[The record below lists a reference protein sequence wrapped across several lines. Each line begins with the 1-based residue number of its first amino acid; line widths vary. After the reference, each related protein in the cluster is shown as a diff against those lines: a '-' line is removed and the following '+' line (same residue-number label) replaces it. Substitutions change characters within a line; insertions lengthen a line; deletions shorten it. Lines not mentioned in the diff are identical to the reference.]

1 MSRRGRIPS
10 RPTNGVRTVDEQ
22 YHLGGEVR
30 VVCARLDE
38 ELANEFLA
46 STQMR
51 ERSLTNGMAGV
62 VDLERGI
69 DERASSLRLCAQG
82 VLDYVEE
89 RQDRQFAG
97 FLGAAPRASLEAK
110 ECPSASLA
118 QRFRH
123 ELILGA
129 EVLVQG
135 PLRHPCLRRDRVH
148 SRARD
153 PARIGQL
160 TCRSKECVVRVRPVC
175 HSGEYTYR
183 SVYCD
188 LRANPRRKRKALGPR
203 RRMCLTPES
212 HRVRASAAASFK
224 TVGIHRSYRPR
235 RCLRRFPV
243 AAIRWRSIPPLF
255 LFSFGVAGSAAPAT
269 FS

>member
-69 DERASSLRLCAQG
+69 DERASTLRLCAQG

-89 RQDRQFAG
+89 RQNRQFAG
-97 FLGAAPRASLEAK
+97 FLGAAPRAGLEVK

-118 QRFRH
+118 QRFGH

-160 TCRSKECVVRVRPVC
+160 TCRSKERVVRTRPAC
-175 HSGEYTYR
+175 HCGEYTHR
-183 SVYCD
+183 SVYCESGKD
-188 LRANPRRKRKALGPR
+188 FEANYKQWERARAERAQAEEKSEYASPLLG
-203 RRMCLTPES
+203 
-212 HRVRASAAASFK
+212 
-224 TVGIHRSYRPR
+224 
-235 RCLRRFPV
+235 
-243 AAIRWRSIPPLF
+243 
-255 LFSFGVAGSAAPAT
+255 APQ
-269 FS
+269 